1 MAHRQDDT
9 RAFRPAT
16 SVDML
21 AQVAWRGP
29 ALTAI
34 TALAFAAPGHGLAA
48 TATVDVVTVPGD
60 GGRDVQARTWRADV
74 EDAYAKRVTFDVPRA
89 LFDPAALAA
98 LLAAE
103 GTVIGSVSAGISN
116 GTDASVGGGIA
127 VAAGSCGARPR
138 CVPLRIVDADDGRV
152 LLAIRASTSDAT
164 GGGVVWIELTVRNV
178 ETESGSLFRARPD
191 GRALDTRVAVV
202 TCSVPAEDGFDRC
215 GPDGPTVRG
224 SVREVGRGR
233 SAVTLRAL
241 RSRTTYGGRVAFAGR
256 VYRGG
261 RPSAGEELVIE
272 PYRRA
277 SGFDPSP
284 GRSGKTRAVSGRDG
298 SFRVAVPLDVSSRW
312 AVKAAKPPTAARPA
326 LATLAAATPKPVW
339 VHAPR
344 PQIEI
349 IRARRVGEVRTR
361 ALVAVSNPLARTAD
375 VIATVVVGRRRIAKA
390 LTRDAA
396 RIVFRVVGR
405 TGARVQAYVYEP
417 SPSAARGLVSPRI
430 AAGWSE
436 RLRLAPRP
444 AG

>member
-1 MAHRQDDT
+1 
-9 RAFRPAT
+9 
-16 SVDML
+16 ML

-29 ALTAI
+29 ALTAV
-34 TALAFAAPGHGLAA
+34 TALALAAPGQALAA

-60 GGRDVQARTWRADV
+60 EGRDVQARTWRADV
-74 EDAYAKRVTFDVPRA
+74 EDGYAKRVTFDVPRA

-103 GTVIGSVSAGISN
+103 GTVIGSVSAEISS
-116 GTDASVGGGIA
+116 GTDASSVGGGIA

-164 GGGVVWIELTVRNV
+164 GGGVVWIELTVRNL

-191 GRALDTRVAVV
+191 GRAFDTRVAVV
-202 TCSVPAEDGFDRC
+202 TCSVPAEEGFDRC

-224 SVREVGRGR
+224 SVREVGGGR

-261 RPSAGEELVIE
+261 RPSAGEELVLE

-284 GRSGKTRAVSGRDG
+284 GRSGTTRAVSGPDG
-298 SFRVAVPLDVSSRW
+298 SFRVAVPLGMSSRW
-312 AVKAAKPPTAARPA
+312 AVKAAKPATAARPA
-326 LATLAAATPKPVW
+326 LATLAAATRKPVW

-349 IRARRVGEVRTR
+349 IRARRVGGVRIR

-375 VIATVVVGRRRIAKA
+375 AIATVVVGRRRIAKA
-390 LTRDAA
+390 LARDAA
-396 RIVFRVVGR
+396 RSVFRVVGR
-405 TGARVQAYVYEP
+405 TGVRVQAYVYEP
-417 SPSAARGLVSPRI
+417 SPSAALGFVSPRI